1 MYVILKKHIII
12 VQKAFK
18 FVLKVYYNI
27 YKIIKVFIYKFYKI
41 LI

>member
-18 FVLKVYYNI
+18 FVLKVYNI